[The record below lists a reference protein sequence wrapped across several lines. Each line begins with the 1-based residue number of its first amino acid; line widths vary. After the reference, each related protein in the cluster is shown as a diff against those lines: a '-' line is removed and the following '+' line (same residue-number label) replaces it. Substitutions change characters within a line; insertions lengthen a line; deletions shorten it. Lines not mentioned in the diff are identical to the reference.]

1 MGGCCHSRGGGGP
14 LQRHRSPIMEPVSS
28 QQPAD
33 GGTRDAGLADPR
45 GAALCAPRYVAFHSI
60 NPAADTASVAAHN
73 TVHRHRGRKMTGAA
87 LVNERTLGMGLNT
100 AYWLRLG
107 RICFMRCWCVWVSV
121 QGRCPQDEWW
131 WWCQLPPALQTPV
144 ISDNRQHSRVW
155 SKQQPAVLLFI
166 LVTGGW

>member
-1 MGGCCHSRGGGGP
+1 MVAVIAAVVAGHCSDTALPSWNQSAVARAGRWRH
-14 LQRHRSPIMEPVSS
+14 QRCW
-28 QQPAD
+28 
-33 GGTRDAGLADPR
+33 AGLGPR

-144 ISDNRQHSRVW
+144 ISDNTLVSGA
-155 SKQQPAVLLFI
+155 SSSLLYCC
-166 LVTGGW
+166 LSW